1 MRFEGGNIM
10 GFTRRQLLQSGLGV
24 TALLLVA
31 ACTSDEEADGPA
43 KKGGT
48 LRVGALGTAARIERD
63 PHANLSNDS
72 DFLIASLVYDALTVP
87 GGDPNVA
94 PRLATQWEPSP
105 DNRRWTF
112 TIAEGA
118 TFHNGAPVTADDVVW
133 SMRRLRQVGGA
144 SKMPVAENDI
154 VADGPNRVVFTMPAP
169 NTQLPVLL
177 RLMTFTVPQGTTDF
191 TAAVG
196 TGPFRLE
203 SYQNG
208 NARLVR
214 NERWHGTPP
223 LLDAIEVT
231 MFDSVTALG
240 NAALGGQIDL
250 ASNVGAIAG
259 RTAAGRGDLQVVR
272 RANDTMLGVAM
283 RAADGPF
290 ADARVRTALRL
301 GVDRTALVNQV
312 HSGYGT
318 TAADILG
325 TADPAYDTAARRD
338 RDVER
343 AKTLLR
349 EANFDTGRSYPFVTK
364 AEVPGEVESAKVI
377 ATQLAE
383 IGVRLDVQVV
393 ESGAFYDQT
402 WLNAPLYTVS
412 WGTNDSVLFLADKL
426 MTTGSNRNET
436 AFRDPEFDAATAKAL
451 AASGDD
457 YTKAVRDIQRIEFD
471 RGGYLVWG
479 MADGVDIAA
488 APVRGLPTLG
498 GFARVQLERAWLA

>member
-1 MRFEGGNIM
+1 M
-10 GFTRRQLLQSGLGV
+10 GFTRRQLLQSGIGL
-24 TALLLVA
+24 TAVLLAA
-31 ACTSDEEADGPA
+31 ACTSGEESNGTVEP
-43 KKGGT
+43 GGT
-48 LRVGALGTAARIERD
+48 LRVGALGTAARSERD
-63 PHANLSNDS
+63 PHANLSNES

-87 GGDPNVA
+87 GDDPNVV
-94 PRLATQWEPSP
+94 PRLASRWEA
-105 DNRRWTF
+105 DAENRRWTF

-118 TFHNGAPVTADDVVW
+118 KFHNGAPVTAEDVVW
-133 SMRRLRQVGGA
+133 SMRRLRSVGGA

-154 VADGPNRVVFTMPAP
+154 VADGANRVVFTVPAP
-169 NTQLPVLL
+169 NTQLPLLL

-191 TAAVG
+191 AAAVG
-196 TGPFRLE
+196 SGPFRLE

-214 NERWHGTPP
+214 NENWHGTPP
-223 LLDAIEVT
+223 SLDAIEVT

-240 NAALGGQIDL
+240 NAVLGGQIDL

-259 RTAAGRGDLQVVR
+259 RTAAGRGDLQVIR
-272 RANDTMLGVAM
+272 RPNDTMLGVAM

-301 GVDRTALVNQV
+301 GVDREALVNQV
-312 HSGYGT
+312 HSGFGT
-318 TAADILG
+318 VAADVLG
-325 TADPAYDTAARRD
+325 TADPLYDTSLRRS
-338 RDVER
+338 RDIER
-343 AKTLLR
+343 AKALLR

-383 IGVRLDVQVV
+383 IGVRLDVQTV
-393 ESGAFYDQT
+393 ESAAFYDQT

-426 MTTGSNRNET
+426 MTSGSNRNET
-436 AFRDPEFDAATAKAL
+436 AFRDPEFDAANAKAL
-451 AASGDD
+451 AATGDE
-457 YTKAVRDIQRIEFD
+457 YGRAVRELQRIQFE

-488 APVRGLPTLG
+488 ASVRGLPTLG

>member
-1 MRFEGGNIM
+1 M
-10 GFTRRQLLQSGLGV
+10 GFTRRQLFRSGVGV
-24 TALLLVA
+24 TALLLA
-31 ACTSDEEADGPA
+31 SACTSDDRSSTAQR
-43 KKGGT
+43 GGT
-48 LRVGALGTAARIERD
+48 LRVGALGTAARSERD

-72 DFLIASLVYDALTVP
+72 DFLITSLVYDALTVP
-87 GGDPNVA
+87 GADPTVA
-94 PRLATQWEPSP
+94 PRLASKWEPSA

-112 TIAEGA
+112 TIADGA

-133 SMRRLRQVGGA
+133 SMRRLRSVGGA

-154 VADGPNRVVFTMPAP
+154 VADGPNRVVFTVPAP
-169 NTQLPVLL
+169 NTQLPLLL
-177 RLMTFTVPQGTTDF
+177 RLMTFTVPKDTTDF
-191 TAAVG
+191 AAAIG

-203 SYQNG
+203 SYQGG

-259 RTAAGRGDLQVVR
+259 RTAAGRGDLQVIR

-283 RAADGPF
+283 RTTDGPF
-290 ADARVRTALRL
+290 ADARVRSALRL
-301 GVDRTALVNQV
+301 GVDRTALINQV

-318 TAADILG
+318 VAADVLG
-325 TADPAYDTAARRD
+325 TADPLYDSTLRRE

-349 EANFDTGRSYPFVTK
+349 EAGFDTGRSYPFVTK

-383 IGVRLDVQVV
+383 IGVRLDVQVA
-393 ESGAFYDQT
+393 ESAAFYDQT

-426 MTTGSNRNET
+426 MTSGSNRNET
-436 AFRDPEFDAATAKAL
+436 AFRDAEFDAADAKAL
-451 AASGDD
+451 AASGDE
-457 YTKAVRDIQRIEFD
+457 YSRAVRELQRIEFE

-488 APVRGLPTLG
+488 STVRDLPTLG

>member
-1 MRFEGGNIM
+1 M
-10 GFTRRQLLQSGLGV
+10 GFTRRQLLQSGIGL
-24 TALLLVA
+24 TAVLLAA
-31 ACTSDEEADGPA
+31 ACASGEESNGTVKP
-43 KKGGT
+43 GGT
-48 LRVGALGTAARIERD
+48 LRVGALGTAARSERD
-63 PHANLSNDS
+63 PHANLSNES

-87 GGDPNVA
+87 GDNPNVVG
-94 PRLATQWEPSP
+94 RLASRWEA
-105 DNRRWTF
+105 DAENRRWTF

-118 TFHNGAPVTADDVVW
+118 KFHNGAPVTAEDVVW
-133 SMRRLRQVGGA
+133 SMRRLRSVGGA

-154 VADGPNRVVFTMPAP
+154 VADGPNRVVFTVPAP
-169 NTQLPVLL
+169 NTQLPLLL

-191 TAAVG
+191 AAAVG
-196 TGPFRLE
+196 SGPFRLE

-214 NERWHGTPP
+214 NENWHGTPP
-223 LLDAIEVT
+223 SLDAIEVT

-240 NAALGGQIDL
+240 NAVLGGQIDL

-259 RTAAGRGDLQVVR
+259 RTAAGRGDLQVIR
-272 RANDTMLGVAM
+272 RPDDTMLGVAM

-301 GVDRTALVNQV
+301 GVDREALVNQV
-312 HSGYGT
+312 HSGFGT
-318 TAADILG
+318 VAADVLG
-325 TADPAYDTAARRD
+325 TADPLYDTSLRRG
-338 RDVER
+338 RDIER

-377 ATQLAE
+377 ASQLAE

-393 ESGAFYDQT
+393 ESAAFYDQT

-426 MTTGSNRNET
+426 MTSGSNRNET
-436 AFRDPEFDAATAKAL
+436 AFRDPEFDAANAKAL
-451 AASGDD
+451 AATGDE
-457 YTKAVRDIQRIEFD
+457 YGRAVRELQRIQFE

-488 APVRGLPTLG
+488 ASVRGLPTLG

>member
-1 MRFEGGNIM
+1 M
-10 GFTRRQLLQSGLGV
+10 GITRRQLLQSGIGV
-24 TALLLVA
+24 TALLLAA
-31 ACTSDEEADGPA
+31 ACTSEDGSGTA
-43 KKGGT
+43 QRGGT

-63 PHANLSNDS
+63 PHGNLSNDS

-87 GGDPNVA
+87 GADPTVA
-94 PRLATQWEPSP
+94 PRLASHWEADA

-118 TFHNGAPVTADDVVW
+118 KFHNGAPVTAEDVVW
-133 SMRRLRQVGGA
+133 SMRRLRSVGGA
-144 SKMPVAENDI
+144 SKMPVAEDDLT
-154 VADGPNRVVFTMPAP
+154 ADGPHRVVFTVPEP
-169 NTQLPVLL
+169 NTQLPLLL
-177 RLMTFTVPQGTTDF
+177 RLMTFTVPRGTTDF
-191 TAAVG
+191 TAAIG

-203 SYQNG
+203 SFQG
-208 NARLVR
+208 GTARLVR
-214 NERWHGTPP
+214 NEDWHGAPP

-240 NAALGGQIDL
+240 NAAIGGQIDL

-272 RANDTMLGVAM
+272 RPDDTMVGVAM
-283 RAADGPF
+283 RTADGPF

-312 HSGYGT
+312 HSGFGT
-318 TAADILG
+318 VAADILG
-325 TADPAYDTAARRD
+325 TADPAYDTALARRD

-349 EANFDTGRSYPFVTK
+349 EAGFDTGRGYPFVTK
-364 AEVPGEVESAKVI
+364 AEVAGEVESAKVI

-393 ESGAFYDQT
+393 EPAAFYDDV
-402 WLNAPLYTVS
+402 WLTAPLYTVS
-412 WGTNDSVLFLADKL
+412 WGTNDSVVFFAEKL
-426 MTTGSNRNET
+426 MSSGTNRNET
-436 AFRDPEFDAATAKAL
+436 AFHDAEFDAATARAL
-451 AASGDD
+451 AASGDE
-457 YTKAVRDIQRIEFD
+457 YIQACKEIQRIQFE

-479 MADGVDIAA
+479 MADGIDIAA
-488 APVRGLPTLG
+488 SSVRDLPTLG

>member
-1 MRFEGGNIM
+1 M
-10 GFTRRQLLQSGLGV
+10 GFTRRQLLQSGIGL
-24 TALLLVA
+24 TAVLLAA
-31 ACTSDEEADGPA
+31 ACTSGEESNGTVKP
-43 KKGGT
+43 GGT
-48 LRVGALGTAARIERD
+48 LRVGALGTAARSERD
-63 PHANLSNDS
+63 PHANLSNES

-87 GGDPNVA
+87 GDNPNVV
-94 PRLATQWEPSP
+94 PRLAARWEA
-105 DNRRWTF
+105 DAENRRWTF

-118 TFHNGAPVTADDVVW
+118 KFHNGAPVTADDVVW
-133 SMRRLRQVGGA
+133 SMRRLRSVGGA

-154 VADGPNRVVFTMPAP
+154 VADGPNRVVFTVPAP
-169 NTQLPVLL
+169 NTQLPLLL

-191 TAAVG
+191 AAAVG
-196 TGPFRLE
+196 SGPFRLE

-214 NERWHGTPP
+214 NENWHGTPP
-223 LLDAIEVT
+223 SLDAIEVT

-240 NAALGGQIDL
+240 NAVLGGQIDL

-259 RTAAGRGDLQVVR
+259 RTAAGRGDLQVIR
-272 RANDTMLGVAM
+272 RPDDTMLGVAM

-301 GVDRTALVNQV
+301 GVDREALVNQV
-312 HSGYGT
+312 HSGFGT
-318 TAADILG
+318 VAADVLG
-325 TADPAYDTAARRD
+325 TADPLYDTSLRRS
-338 RDVER
+338 RDIER

-383 IGVRLDVQVV
+383 IGVRLDVQVA

-426 MTTGSNRNET
+426 MTSGSNRNET
-436 AFRDPEFDAATAKAL
+436 AFRDPEFDAANAKAL
-451 AASGDD
+451 ATTGDE
-457 YTKAVRDIQRIEFD
+457 YGRAVRELQRIEFE

-488 APVRGLPTLG
+488 ASVRGLPTLG

>member
-1 MRFEGGNIM
+1 M

-31 ACTSDEEADGPA
+31 ACTSDDEADGPA
-43 KKGGT
+43 KPGGT

-87 GGDPNVA
+87 GADPTVA
-94 PRLATQWEPSP
+94 PRLATRWEPSA

-118 TFHNGAPVTADDVVW
+118 KFHNGAPVTADDVVW
-133 SMRRLRQVGGA
+133 SMRRLRSVGGA

-154 VADGPNRVVFTMPAP
+154 VADGPNRVVFTLAAP
-169 NTQLPVLL
+169 NTQLPLLL

-191 TAAVG
+191 AAAIG

-203 SYQNG
+203 SYQGG

-214 NERWHGTPP
+214 NEQWHGTPP

-240 NAALGGQIDL
+240 NAALAGQIDL

-259 RTAAGRGDLQVVR
+259 RTAASRGDLQVVR

-318 TAADILG
+318 VAADILG
-325 TADPAYDTAARRD
+325 TADPLYDTALARRD

-377 ATQLAE
+377 AAQLAD

-393 ESGAFYDQT
+393 EPAAFYDTT
-402 WLNAPLYTVS
+402 WLTAPLYTVS
-412 WGTNDSVLFLADKL
+412 WGTNDSVLFFADKL
-426 MTTGSNRNET
+426 MTSATNRNET

-451 AASGDD
+451 ASSGDD
-457 YTKAVRDIQRIEFD
+457 YTKSCRDIQRIEFE

>member
-1 MRFEGGNIM
+1 M

-24 TALLLVA
+24 TALLLAA
-31 ACTSDEEADGPA
+31 ACTSDEGADGPA

-48 LRVGALGTAARIERD
+48 LRVGALGTTARIERD

-87 GGDPNVA
+87 GADPTVA
-94 PRLATQWEPSP
+94 PRLASRWEPSA

-112 TIAEGA
+112 TIADGA
-118 TFHNGAPVTADDVVW
+118 KFHNGAPVTAEDVVW
-133 SMRRLRQVGGA
+133 SMRRLRSVGGA
-144 SKMPVAENDI
+144 SKMPVAESDI
-154 VADGPNRVVFTMPAP
+154 AADGPNRVVFTLSAP
-169 NTQLPVLL
+169 NTQLPLLL

-191 TAAVG
+191 AAAIG

-203 SYQNG
+203 SYQGG

-214 NERWHGTPP
+214 NEQWHGTPP

-259 RTAAGRGDLQVVR
+259 RTATGRGDLQVVR

-283 RAADGPF
+283 RVADGPF

-325 TADPAYDTAARRD
+325 TADPLYDTALARRD
-338 RDVER
+338 RDIER

-383 IGVRLDVQVV
+383 IGVRLDVQAV
-393 ESGAFYDQT
+393 EPTSFYDQT

-412 WGTNDSVLFLADKL
+412 WGTNDSVLFFADKL
-426 MTTGSNRNET
+426 MTSGTNRNET

-451 AASGDD
+451 ASSGDD
-457 YTKAVRDIQRIEFD
+457 YAKAVRDIQRIESE

-479 MADGVDIAA
+479 MADGIDIAA

>member
-1 MRFEGGNIM
+1 M
-10 GFTRRQLLQSGLGV
+10 GFTRRQLFQSGVGV
-24 TALLLVA
+24 TALLLAA
-31 ACTSDEEADGPA
+31 ACGTDDRSTTAQR
-43 KKGGT
+43 GGT
-48 LRVGALGTAARIERD
+48 LRVGALGTAARSERD

-72 DFLIASLVYDALTVP
+72 DFLIVSLVYDALTVP
-87 GGDPNVA
+87 GADPTVA
-94 PRLATQWEPSP
+94 PRLASRWEPSA
-105 DNRRWTF
+105 DNRSWTF
-112 TIAEGA
+112 TIADGA

-133 SMRRLRQVGGA
+133 SMRRLRSVGGA

-169 NTQLPVLL
+169 NTQLPLLL
-177 RLMTFTVPQGTTDF
+177 RLMTFTVPKGTTDF

-203 SYQNG
+203 SYQGG

-259 RTAAGRGDLQVVR
+259 RTAAGRGDLQVIR
-272 RANDTMLGVAM
+272 RADDTMLGVAM

-318 TAADILG
+318 VAADVLG
-325 TADPAYDTAARRD
+325 TADPLYDTTLRRD

-349 EANFDTGRSYPFVTK
+349 EAGFDTGRSYPFVTK

-393 ESGAFYDQT
+393 ESAAFYDQT

-426 MTTGSNRNET
+426 MVSGTNRNET
-436 AFRDPEFDAATAKAL
+436 AFRDPEFDAADAKAL
-451 AASGDD
+451 AASGED
-457 YTKAVRDIQRIEFD
+457 YTRAVRELQRIEFE

-479 MADGVDIAA
+479 MADGIDIAA
-488 APVRGLPTLG
+488 STVRDLPTLG

>member
-1 MRFEGGNIM
+1 M
-10 GFTRRQLLQSGLGV
+10 GFTRRQLLQSGIGL
-24 TALLLVA
+24 TAVLLAA
-31 ACTSDEEADGPA
+31 ACTSGEESNGTVEP
-43 KKGGT
+43 GGT
-48 LRVGALGTAARIERD
+48 LRVGALGTAARSERD
-63 PHANLSNDS
+63 PHANLSNES

-87 GGDPNVA
+87 GDDPNVV
-94 PRLATQWEPSP
+94 PRLASRWEA
-105 DNRRWTF
+105 DAENRRWTF

-118 TFHNGAPVTADDVVW
+118 KFHNGAPVTAEDVVW
-133 SMRRLRQVGGA
+133 SMRRLRSVGGA

-154 VADGPNRVVFTMPAP
+154 VADGPNRVVFTVPAP
-169 NTQLPVLL
+169 NTQLPLLL

-214 NERWHGTPP
+214 NENWHGTPP
-223 LLDAIEVT
+223 SLDAIEVT

-240 NAALGGQIDL
+240 NAVLGGQIDL

-259 RTAAGRGDLQVVR
+259 RTAAGRGDLQVIR
-272 RANDTMLGVAM
+272 RPDDTMLGVAM

-301 GVDRTALVNQV
+301 GVDREALVNQV
-312 HSGYGT
+312 HSGFGT
-318 TAADILG
+318 VAADVLG
-325 TADPAYDTAARRD
+325 TADPLYDTSLRRS
-338 RDVER
+338 RDIER

-383 IGVRLDVQVV
+383 IGVRLEVQVV

-426 MTTGSNRNET
+426 MTSGSNRNET
-436 AFRDPEFDAATAKAL
+436 AFRDPEFDAANAKAL
-451 AASGDD
+451 AATGDE
-457 YTKAVRDIQRIEFD
+457 YGRAVRELQRIEFE

-488 APVRGLPTLG
+488 ASVRGLPTLG